1 MKHCFVENI
10 PEKSKLENDTLY
22 ISLKYN
28 VAIHKCA
35 CGCGNEVVTPFDEIN
50 GWVLSYNGK
59 SISLSPSIG
68 NWNLPCKSHYWISNG
83 EVYFISESKKKKKK
97 KRKRFRFFQ
106 FKTEIKK
113 LF

>member
-35 CGCGNEVVTPFDEIN
+35 CGCGNEVVTPLDEDN

-59 SISLSPSIG
+59 NVSLDPSIG
-68 NWNLPCKSHYWISNG
+68 NWNLPCMSHYWISKG
-83 EVYFISESKKKKKK
+83 EVYFISDNKKKK
-97 KRKRFRFFQ
+97 KRKRKNFRIFQ
-106 FKTEIKK
+106 FKKGTKK
-113 LF
+113 LI